1 MTARRLA
8 FSGGIRRQQTERYR
22 SVVRDIREGPVEE
35 YWDRL
40 REMMGTGGL
49 ITYWYLGRAFNQT
62 IDPDTV
68 RLRRD
73 MRNSRGGIMAAP
85 LAIAA
90 PETGGW
96 RDRESIPAPVTYG
109 LHIVDEARDVTEI
122 RVTRSTVR
130 RGAKM
135 GFSRSLITDAADSTR
150 VIAITTGVG
159 VTLGDAPSLFRPVD
173 VPPQLPDTADLPPL
187 HVVFG
192 AQRTADGWRL
202 PALTSRHASTSASLH
217 LGPIH
222 VVFEAAAMELAAEL
236 SKTDAVQVRDWD
248 VHFVSP
254 GRAGPFLVRTDGW
267 AGPDGLVAVRF
278 TLVDEGRDDVVVA
291 AGAATFASGPQ

>member
-1 MTARRLA
+1 
-8 FSGGIRRQQTERYR
+8 
-22 SVVRDIREGPVEE
+22 VVRDIREGPVEE

-40 REMMGTGGL
+40 REMMGPDGL
-49 ITYWYLGRAFNQT
+49 ITYWYLGRAFNQS

-73 MRNSRGGIMAAP
+73 MRNSAGGIMAAP

-96 RDRESIPAPVTYG
+96 RDREAIPAPVAYG
-109 LHIVDEARDVTEI
+109 LHILDDARDVAEI
-122 RVTRSTVR
+122 RVARSTVR
-130 RGAKM
+130 RGAKT
-135 GFSRSLITDAADSTR
+135 GFSRSLITDAADSSR
-150 VIAITTGVG
+150 VIAVTTGIG
-159 VTLGDAPSLFRPVD
+159 VTLGDAPASFRPVD
-173 VPPQLPDTADLPPL
+173 VPPQLPDTVDLPPL

-192 AQRTADGWRL
+192 AQRTAGGWQL

-222 VVFEAAAMELAAEL
+222 VVLEAASMELAAEL
-236 SKTDAVQVRDWD
+236 AGNDAVQVRDWD

-267 AGPDGLVAVRF
+267 AGPGGRVVVRF
-278 TLVDEGRDDVVVA
+278 TLVDEGRDDAVIA
-291 AGAATFASGPQ
+291 SGAATFASGPQ

>member
-1 MTARRLA
+1 
-8 FSGGIRRQQTERYR
+8 
-22 SVVRDIREGPVEE
+22 VVRDIREGPVEE

-40 REMMGTGGL
+40 REMMGPDGL
-49 ITYWYLGRAFNQT
+49 ITYWYLGRAFNQS

-73 MRNSRGGIMAAP
+73 MRNSAGGIMAAP

-96 RDRESIPAPVTYG
+96 RDREAIPAPVAYG
-109 LHIVDEARDVTEI
+109 LHILDDARDVAEI
-122 RVTRSTVR
+122 RVARSTVR

-135 GFSRSLITDAADSTR
+135 GFSRSLITDAADSSR
-150 VIAITTGVG
+150 VIAVTTGIG
-159 VTLGDAPSLFRPVD
+159 VTLGDAPASFRPVD
-173 VPPQLPDTADLPPL
+173 VPPQLPDTVDLPPL

-192 AQRTADGWRL
+192 AQRTADGWQL

-222 VVFEAAAMELAAEL
+222 VVLEAASMELAAEL
-236 SKTDAVQVRDWD
+236 AGNDAVQVRDWD

-267 AGPDGLVAVRF
+267 AGPGGRVVVRF
-278 TLVDEGRDDVVVA
+278 TLVDEGRDDAVIA

>member
-1 MTARRLA
+1 
-8 FSGGIRRQQTERYR
+8 
-22 SVVRDIREGPVEE
+22 VVRDIREGPVEE

-40 REMMGTGGL
+40 REMMGPDGL
-49 ITYWYLGRAFNQT
+49 ITYWYLGRAFNQAV
-62 IDPDTV
+62 DPETV

-73 MRNSRGGIMAAP
+73 MRNSTGGIMAAP

-96 RDRESIPAPVTYG
+96 RDREVIPAPVTYG
-109 LHIVDEARDVTEI
+109 LHILDDARDVVEI
-122 RVTRSTVR
+122 RVSRSTVR
-130 RGAKM
+130 RGAKV
-135 GFSRSLITDAADSTR
+135 GFSRSLITDAADSSR

-159 VTLGDAPSLFRPVD
+159 VTLGDAPQSFRPVD
-173 VPPQLPDTADLPPL
+173 VPPQMPDTADLPPL

-192 AQRTADGWRL
+192 ARRSSDGWRL

-222 VVFEAAAMELAAEL
+222 VVFEAAATELAAEL
-236 SKTDAVQVRDWD
+236 AQTEAVEVRDWD

-254 GRAGPFLVRTDGW
+254 GRTGPFRVHTDGW
-267 AGPDGLVAVRF
+267 AGPHGRVMVRF
-278 TLVDEGRDDVVVA
+278 TLVDEGRDRVVVA
-291 AGAATFASGPQ
+291 AGAAAFASAVR